1 MKLAGLWVVVVLGC
15 GASPPSSEV
24 SEKAA
29 IYEFELTACSQKAAT
44 LRESIACENEVRARY
59 GRPLRA
65 MPKDGGS

>member
-1 MKLAGLWVVVVLGC
+1 MKLAGLWIVVVLGC
-15 GASPPSSEV
+15 GASPPSAEV

-29 IYEFELTACSQKAAT
+29 IYELELTSCSQRSAT